1 MKANWSL
8 VWEKLQAELNYQKV
22 APTVTYQDIALS
34 ILLDVTSENQRV
46 IDSVNFTEVFGLNL
60 IRPVSDEVILSDSV
74 VKYVIRD
81 YFGDTIPLT
90 DVLNTANQ
98 FLRDRFDEIHA
109 SDLESDALLNTSLIG
124 EFLLNNLGSV
134 TTKQVTT
141 TPTKTDGVDLASDLE
156 SDALINTGLIGEF
169 LLNNA
174 LSTSSRVTTT
184 PTKTDGVDL
193 ASISD
198 VLSAVTNKLFS
209 DTANISDG
217 TANTISKYL
226 ASGLSLDDFADINK
240 SVNGVKGNIA
250 TMSDTISVSLIISR
264 MLGSTTLNEIT
275 LN

>member
-34 ILLDVTSENQRV
+34 ILLDVTSKNQRV
-46 IDSVNFTEVFGLNL
+46 IDSVNFTEVFDLNL
-60 IRPVSDEVILSDSV
+60 VRPVSDEVILSDSV

-134 TTKQVTT
+134 TTKQ
-141 TPTKTDGVDLASDLE
+141 
-156 SDALINTGLIGEF
+156 
-169 LLNNA
+169 
-174 LSTSSRVTTT
+174 VTTT

>member
-34 ILLDVTSENQRV
+34 ILLDVTSKNQRV
-46 IDSVNFTEVFGLNL
+46 IDSVNFTEVFDLNL
-60 IRPVSDEVILSDSV
+60 VRPVSDEVILSDSV

-98 FLRDRFDEIHA
+98 FLRDRFEEIHA
-109 SDLESDALLNTSLIG
+109 SDLESAALLNTS
-124 EFLLNNLGSV
+124 
-134 TTKQVTT
+134 
-141 TPTKTDGVDLASDLE
+141 
-156 SDALINTGLIGEF
+156 LIGEF

-209 DTANISDG
+209 DTANISD
-217 TANTISKYL
+217 APASTIHKYFS
-226 ASGLSLDDFADINK
+226 SGLSLDDFADINK

-250 TMSDTISVSLIISR
+250 VMGDTISVSLLLSR
-264 MLGSTTLNEIT
+264 MLGTRLLNEIT